1 MKARRNLRLVALA
14 YPAGLLFF
22 VGLGDP
28 TGLINLPILFT
39 LKDKWQAGPQAVALF
54 EALVMVPA
62 YAAVLFGV
70 LRDHWSP
77 FGRRGWFGQRDR
89 AYLVVAAPLATLGYL
104 WLVEASAGTV
114 PLLVG
119 VMGVMVAYQMLEVSC
134 WAMVTTAGQ
143 RASAT
148 GRLSAL
154 WEAVETLVR
163 IVSVLAGGWLAAHAS
178 LEASF
183 MLAALLTL
191 PVFALA
197 FVGPRVKDAPVA
209 IVAVEGQAGDADW
222 RQLWRRLRERGEPL
236 WPVAAVLFLHSFSPG
251 WGTPLLY
258 YLTDTVHLSSDAF
271 GICRAAQHGGVL
283 VAAGLY
289 ALLHRRLPF
298 ERLLF
303 IVVAVNVL
311 PAFGFLLIRDA
322 AGAFVVC
329 AVIGLLCGLSS
340 VAVFDLLMRSCPR
353 GLEGAGTAA
362 GFSAIGLASA
372 LGDVAGATLY
382 AHGGFVTCLVVDAVA
397 TAAILPLLS
406 RLRHLRDPQHPTTTA
421 TTTAA

>member
-14 YPAGLLFF
+14 YPIGLLFF

-28 TGLINLPILFT
+28 AGLINLPVLFA

-54 EALVMVPA
+54 EALVMIPA
-62 YAAVLFGV
+62 YAAVLFGL

-89 AYLVVAAPLATLGYL
+89 AYLVVAAPLAALGYL
-104 WLVEASAGTV
+104 WLVEASTSYL
-114 PLLVG
+114 PLLIG

-148 GRLSAL
+148 GNLSAL
-154 WEAVETLVR
+154 WEVVETLVR
-163 IVSVLAGGWLAAHAS
+163 IVSVLAGGWLAAHAA
-178 LEASF
+178 LEVSF

-197 FVGPRVKDAPVA
+197 FVGPRVKETPAPVD
-209 IVAVEGQAGDADW
+209 AVRGDVEASEADW

-271 GICRAAQHGGVL
+271 GLCRAAQHGGVL

-289 ALLHRRLPF
+289 VVLHRKLPF
-298 ERLLF
+298 DRLLML
-303 IVVAVNVL
+303 VVAVNVL
-311 PAFGFLLIRDA
+311 PAFGYLLIRDTA
-322 AGAFVVC
+322 EAIVVC

-362 GFSAIGLASA
+362 GYSAIGLASA

-382 AHGGFVTCLVVDAVA
+382 AHGGFVACLVVDAVA
-397 TAAILPLLS
+397 TAAILPLLP
-406 RLRHLRDPQHPTTTA
+406 RLRQLRPPS
-421 TTTAA
+421 TAATA